1 MGIYVFLDLFLDP
14 MRRSFNVCQGLSGV
28 HFTNGSRE
36 RQSEPVLVWC
46 CDASGFSH
54 RLHHFLPAS
63 QRLRSLP
70 VILSMRLVLMT

>member
-1 MGIYVFLDLFLDP
+1 MRWVIDVRKGI
-14 MRRSFNVCQGLSGV
+14 SGF
-28 HFTNGSRE
+28 HFTNGSGE

-46 CDASGFSH
+46 SDASRISY

-70 VILSMRLVLMT
+70 VVLSMRLDLKTKHSQ